1 MAIVQI
7 SRIQH
12 RRGLQQDLPQLA
24 SAELG
29 WSIDTRRLY
38 IGNGSLTEG
47 APIEGITEI
56 LTSQSNF
63 LEFVNT
69 YTFKG
74 TEAGYT
80 SVTGVTQLSPILRSI
95 QGKLD
100 EVVSVRDFGATGNG
114 VTDDTAAIQRAI
126 SQIYVSDLNGTVP
139 SLRRTIKIPAGTY
152 FISSPISVPPNCV
165 IVGDGK
171 NSTILSSRF
180 GTVFI
185 TADSKYNTG
194 AGLGTANAVLPSN
207 ISISKLTVSK
217 TANTIYPVVMVDSTV
232 NISFDDV
239 VFIGDRFVERLVEL
253 ASSLNPCNAVTFNRC
268 VFTGGING
276 VRAVGLTNQPST
288 NVNVLNSVFSGQT
301 GTAVVTD
308 LNLVGFVSLGNEF
321 GSVAPFSGL
330 YGDNYSVGD
339 HASATAPGIRMG
351 SAVYGPGW
359 NKSVV
364 GNATTTVTS
373 IPVGSSGTID
383 YQLTDTINYRF
394 GTINYSIGSTGMTY
408 FSDDYS
414 ESIPNFLTANVY
426 VASTGNLSC
435 FVSNTAVLKYN
446 IKNFL

>member
-38 IGNGSLTEG
+38 IGNGYLTEG
-47 APIEGITEI
+47 APIEGVTEI

-63 LEFVNT
+63 LEFINT

-74 TEAGYT
+74 TAAGYT
-80 SVTGVTQLSPILRSI
+80 SVTGVTQLSPVLRSL
-95 QGKLD
+95 QAKLD
-100 EVVSVRDFGATGNG
+100 EVVSVRDFDATGNG

-126 SQIYVSDLNGTVP
+126 GQIYVSGLNGTVP

-152 FISSPISVPPNCV
+152 FISSPIRVPPNCT

-171 NSTILSSRF
+171 NSTILSSNT
-180 GTVFI
+180 GIVFI
-185 TADSKYNTG
+185 TSDSKYNTG
-194 AGLGTANAVLPSN
+194 AGLGTAGAALPSN
-207 ISISKLTVSK
+207 ISISRLTVSK
-217 TANTIYPVVMVDSTV
+217 TANTIYPVVIVDSAANV
-232 NISFDDV
+232 SFDEV
-239 VFIGDRFVERLVEL
+239 AFTGDRFVERLVEV

-268 VFTGGING
+268 VFAGGVNG
-276 VRAVGLTNQPST
+276 VRAVGLDNQPST
-288 NVNVLNSVFSGQT
+288 NVKILNSVFSGQT

-321 GSVAPFSGL
+321 GSVVPFSGL
-330 YGDNYSVGD
+330 YGNNYSVGD
-339 HASATAPGIRMG
+339 HATADAPGIHMG
-351 SAVYGPGW
+351 GAVYGPGW
-359 NKSVV
+359 NKFLS
-364 GNATTTVTS
+364 GNSNTTITS

-383 YQLTDTINYRF
+383 YQLTDTVNYRF

-414 ESIPNFLTANVY
+414 ESIPNFLTANIY
-426 VASTGNLSC
+426 LASTGNLSC
-435 FVSNTAVLKYN
+435 FVGNAAALKYN